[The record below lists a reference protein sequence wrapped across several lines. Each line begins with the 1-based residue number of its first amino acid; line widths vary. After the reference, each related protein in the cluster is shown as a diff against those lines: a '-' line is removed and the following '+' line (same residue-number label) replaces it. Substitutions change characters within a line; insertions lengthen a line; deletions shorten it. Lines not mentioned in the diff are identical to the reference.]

1 MIILN
6 DNLYFHKQFT
16 LLDNQ
21 LWCIEIMF
29 KMPESSFIWPPLAKT
44 KQTKMAENAGI
55 FRPIYLYFFKTLI

>member
-21 LWCIEIMF
+21 LSCIEIMF
-29 KMPESSFIWPPLAKT
+29 KMPKSA
-44 KQTKMAENAGI
+44 NAGI
-55 FRPIYLYFFKTLI
+55 FRRLYFFNTLI